1 MTPGA
6 AEYQGQQL
14 CDLGKSL
21 APKTPPPPFIRQC
34 QTQAPQ
40 LECAAVHWRWD
51 FHGGSL
57 GGFLEEEAS

>member
-1 MTPGA
+1 MTPWA
-6 AEYQGQQL
+6 AGRQGQQL

-21 APKTPPPPFIRQC
+21 ASKTLPFIRQC

-40 LECAAVHWRWD
+40 LEYAAFHWRWD

-57 GGFLEEEAS
+57 EGFLEEEAS